1 MNGRINLS
9 SFLNFCKGLNLFS
22 GLQGLEEPA
31 RAIKSNR
38 MIYLFV
44 FLMSALASR
53 SVLNMDQAG
62 RYRKLKKLFRVDRY
76 RHKRY
81 RHCVVSDTSIFR
93 RLLKMGLEQARRIN
107 YLVLQAGLACGLIQP
122 IAIVD
127 GTQLGKR
134 LFSCLCFVTRWGD
147 VFMVDCEPI
156 KKRGKE
162 LLASQRL
169 VERACDYLGKGIM
182 VLLLAD
188 MLYFNERFWNL
199 RAQGYIRQL
208 LIKYTPDKEEAA
220 RDYRRIIACF
230 QEMKLLYE
238 KPHKSAAEQAKLL
251 RMGFC
256 CKRGEDRAQQLSYL
270 IYQMRNN
277 SRDNRYQVAQALET
291 TADGQALL
299 PFYVFTTDKSMD
311 AEPMRENGHKR
322 WYIEND
328 GFKGLNAHLQSKR
341 CRSHHDQALANLL
354 LTGMLGYSLIVLFRK
369 EIGYQLR
376 QIYNGVKV
384 TIRFVAQC
392 LFVEPFGSFRPDGI

>member
-22 GLQGLEEPA
+22 GLQGLEEPV

-38 MIYLFV
+38 LIYLFI
-44 FLMSALASR
+44 FLMSALGEGSI
-53 SVLNMDQAG
+53 LGMDQSG
-62 RYRKLKKLFRVDRY
+62 RYRKFKKFFRVDRY
-76 RHKRY
+76 RNKRY

-93 RLLKMGLEQARRIN
+93 RLLKLGIEQARGIN

-147 VFMVDCEPI
+147 VLMVDCEPI
-156 KKRGKE
+156 EKRGKE
-162 LLASQRL
+162 LLASQRV
-169 VERACDYLGKGIM
+169 VERACRYLGKGVIM
-182 VLLLAD
+182 LLLAD

-199 RAQGYIRQL
+199 RAQSYIREL

-220 RDYRRIIACF
+220 RAYRRIIACF

-238 KPHKSAAEQAKLL
+238 KPHQSAAEQAKLL

-277 SRDNRYQVAQALET
+277 SRDNRYQVAQVLET

-299 PFYVFTTDKSMD
+299 PFYVFTTDKNMD
-311 AEPMRENGHKR
+311 AEPMRENGHSR

-328 GFKGLNAHLQSKR
+328 GFKGLNAHLRSKR
-341 CRSHHDQALANLL
+341 CRSHQDQVLQNLL
-354 LTGMLGYSLIVLFRK
+354 LIGMLGYSLMVLFRK
-369 EIGYQLR
+369 EMGYQLR
-376 QIYNGVKV
+376 RIYNGVKV
-384 TIRFVAQC
+384 TVGFVAQI
-392 LFVEPFGSFRPDGI
+392 LFLEPFGSFRLDGI